1 MSSSINHG
9 GNNLKAGDYKLEKL
23 VLHSLVNGT
32 EVPLD
37 NLFKKIEIYEDIFSP
52 YISAKVYIEDSHN
65 FPEKVPIIG
74 QEKVQIKFKS
84 DINAFSTVD
93 LMFRLYKIDGHSI
106 EQNGKAQKYTLHLMS
121 EGGFFNFSEYG
132 GYSVSGTVSDMVVGI
147 MKKHFS
153 EYIWSEKLEVEP
165 TIDNYSLVV
174 PASYTPFKT
183 IEWLC
188 SRAHTTESN
197 EYSPFLFYET
207 IDGYKFK
214 SLRRIIDDGSLSIPY
229 YTYTQPNTAVI
240 DGIKETLGTQ
250 LDVPNRYAK
259 VQKLEELS
267 RFDSVSN
274 IMSGMISSRLIVHD
288 LVKKQERVSN
298 FFESDV
304 FDSGKKLGEFPHFRG
319 SDTDSHKMLKNGTT
333 YFYLPSTSYTVTSA
347 TNNITDNHKRES
359 LYLKRKYHLNTF
371 LTQKLA
377 IGVFG
382 DSRRRVGD
390 VIQLDVFKPQSD
402 GGAYQDNYDKNLSG
416 HYLITTVKHTLGIG
430 YTCTYELS
438 RNCMGV

>member
-1 MSSSINHG
+1 MSSPINHG

-23 VLHSLVNGT
+23 VLFSMVNGT

-37 NLFKKIEIYEDIFSP
+37 NIFSKMEIYEDIFSP
-52 YISAKVYIEDSHN
+52 YLTAKLFIEDSYN
-65 FPEKVPIIG
+65 FPEKVPIVG
-74 QEKVQIKFKS
+74 QEKIHLKFKS
-84 DINAFSTVD
+84 DINAFPTVD
-93 LMFRLYKIDGHSI
+93 LMFRVYKIDGHAI

-132 GYSVSGTVSDMVVGI
+132 GYAVSGSVSDMVITV

-153 EYIWSEKLEVEP
+153 EYIWTEKLEVEP
-165 TIDNYSLVV
+165 TTDNYSLVI
-174 PASYTPFKT
+174 PASYTPFKA

-188 SRAHTTESN
+188 SRAHTTEGK
-197 EYSPFLFYET
+197 EYSPFMFYET

-214 SLRRIIDDGSLSIPY
+214 SLSKIISDGCNSLSY
-229 YTYTQPNTAVI
+229 YTYTQPNMSTI
-240 DGIKETLGTQ
+240 EGIKENVGTV

-267 RFDSVSN
+267 RFDTVSN
-274 IMSGMISSRLIVHD
+274 IMNGMISSRLVVHD
-288 LVKKQERVSN
+288 LAKKEERVVE
-298 FFESDV
+298 FFESEV
-304 FDSGKKLGEFPHFRG
+304 FDSMKKLGEFPHFRQ
-319 SDTDSHKMLKNGTT
+319 SDPDTHKMLKNGTT
-333 YFYLPSTSYTVTSA
+333 YFYLPSTSYSVKTP
-347 TNNITDNHKRES
+347 TNSITDNYKFES
-359 LYLKRKYHLNTF
+359 LYLKRKYHMNTF

-416 HYLITTVKHTLGIG
+416 QFLITTVKHSLGTS

-438 RNCMGV
+438 RNSMGV